1 MGEGTRSTGP
11 ESVADPKSSANPEG
25 SGEALLPRLPAA
37 KARTPTAQEEEHA
50 SSFPIGEAAI
60 RGGFDCSGVDF
71 PSSLSL
77 ASFRGLRKRFS
88 IPLSVS
94 LLQPLPEDLPTRP
107 RKGYAAV
114 HEASLR
120 GGLRLPF
127 QSVIQDLLVRLNVH
141 AAQMSPSFYRI
152 VAACHMMLH
161 RAKGRAVTA
170 DDIRNLV
177 AVFDVPGKSGSY
189 KV

>member
-1 MGEGTRSTGP
+1 M
-11 ESVADPKSSANPEG
+11 
-25 SGEALLPRLPAA
+25 PRLPAA
-37 KARTPTAQEEEHA
+37 KVRTPTAREEERA

-60 RGGFDCSGVDF
+60 RGGFDCSGVNF

-77 ASFRGLRKRFS
+77 ASFRGVRKLIR

-94 LLQPLPEDLPTRP
+94 LLRPLPEDLPTRP

-141 AAQMSPSFYRI
+141 AAQMSPSFYCM
-152 VAACHMMLH
+152 VAACHTMLH
-161 RAKGRAVTA
+161 RAKGQAVTA

-177 AVFDVPGKSGSY
+177 SESAFGTAPLTFGRLRH
-189 KV
+189 